1 MKKIGHDLDKAIA
14 GGMTDIFRDADNVWC
29 TQHSQERDALK
40 LKSLGANERSRNR
53 IMTDIYG
60 SQDDV
65 LLHNGL
71 ADADDPEDFQI
82 KLARLETVWES
93 LVPGFHRWFT
103 KHRSEQFK
111 TCLVLS
117 ARQNLAITS
126 RIYTNSLELKHCL
139 KKKRLREDEM
149 SKEVANVA
157 SILEK
162 WTTEF
167 YLEEER
173 AVRDLGK
180 YRLAP
185 GYDQFQVDSVK

>member
-1 MKKIGHDLDKAIA
+1 MTQRTSKLNWQVWGLSRRAKCQGSTDGLQSIG
-14 GGMTDIFRDADNVWC
+14 
-29 TQHSQERDALK
+29 
-40 LKSLGANERSRNR
+40 RNNS
-53 IMTDIYG
+53 I
-60 SQDDV
+60 
-65 LLHNGL
+65 
-71 ADADDPEDFQI
+71 
-82 KLARLETVWES
+82 
-93 LVPGFHRWFT
+93 
-103 KHRSEQFK
+103 
-111 TCLVLS
+111 LVLS
-117 ARQNLAITS
+117 YLPARNLAITS
-126 RIYTNSLELKHCL
+126 RIYTNSLELKHRL

-157 SILEK
+157 SMLEK

>member
-1 MKKIGHDLDKAIA
+1 M
-14 GGMTDIFRDADNVWC
+14 
-29 TQHSQERDALK
+29 
-40 LKSLGANERSRNR
+40 
-53 IMTDIYG
+53 
-60 SQDDV
+60 
-65 LLHNGL
+65 
-71 ADADDPEDFQI
+71 
-82 KLARLETVWES
+82 
-93 LVPGFHRWFT
+93 PGFHGWFI

-126 RIYTNSLELKHCL
+126 RIYTNSLELKHRL
-139 KKKRLREDEM
+139 KTKRLREDEM

-157 SILEK
+157 SMLEK

-173 AVRDLGK
+173 AVRDLGN

-185 GYDQFQVDSVK
+185 GNDQFQVDSVK